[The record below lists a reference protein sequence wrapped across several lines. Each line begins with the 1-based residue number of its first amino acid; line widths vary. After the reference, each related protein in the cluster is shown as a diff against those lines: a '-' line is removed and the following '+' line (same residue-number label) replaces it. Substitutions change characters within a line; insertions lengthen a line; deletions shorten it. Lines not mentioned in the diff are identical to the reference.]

1 MLSRERKPRV
11 LMAVSD
17 RAAERMSRVLAGWEV
32 VTAASLPQFVHALRC
47 SEFDLVIV
55 GCHFDG
61 SRALEAVKS
70 VMAHCARV
78 PLACVLAAPFSSQLG
93 EGTVAAF
100 HAAAEELG
108 VDCFIDV
115 LQFPDDEAGNARV
128 HAMLER
134 LLFVT

>member
-1 MLSRERKPRV
+1 MPSHERKPRV
-11 LMAVSD
+11 LMAVSE
-17 RAAERMSRVLAGWEV
+17 RAAQRMLRVLSGWEV
-32 VTAASLPQFVHALRC
+32 ASAASLPQFVHALRC
-47 SEFDLVIV
+47 CEHDLVIV

-61 SRALEAVKS
+61 SRALEALKS
-70 VMAHCARV
+70 ATAHAPRV
-78 PLACVLAAPFSSQLG
+78 PLACVLAAPFSSHLG

>member
-1 MLSRERKPRV
+1 
-11 LMAVSD
+11 MA
-17 RAAERMSRVLAGWEV
+17 RILAGWDITV
-32 VTAASLPQFVHALRC
+32 AASLAEFSHASRC
-47 SEFDLVIV
+47 SHFDLVIV

-61 SRALEAVKS
+61 SRALDAVRTAMTK
-70 VMAHCARV
+70 VPRV
-78 PLACVLAAPFSSQLG
+78 PLACVLAAPFSSALG

-115 LQFPDDEAGNARV
+115 LQLPDDEAGNARV
-128 HAMLER
+128 RAMLER